1 MAAKPG
7 VQKVLDLL
15 FASETVADKI
25 MVNKQEIIQLDK
37 RRQQTREAIREINKH
52 NEQKVW
58 TTIGSM
64 LVKLDREK
72 ALEMLEKGTVNSYCP
87 SPAYLAPM
95 VIFVTDKVQIDS
107 EINKLRSEQKILV
120 NEHRDIEHKLPFK
133 GSNLKPMNSKEMSAL
148 RANLPLGN

>member
-64 LVKLDREK
+64 LVKLDRKK
-72 ALEMLEKGTVNSYCP
+72 ALEMLEK
-87 SPAYLAPM
+87 
-95 VIFVTDKVQIDS
+95 DKVQIDS